1 MSNTYD
7 IDYKDNFFDML
18 SDIKE
23 IKRRKKAFETYSK
36 ATIEHFDY
44 IINNYDKE
52 YKIQY
57 EMTPKEREEWQNISK
72 HKQQASEQ
80 KG

>member
-23 IKRRKKAFETYSK
+23 IKRRKKAFETFSK
-36 ATIEHFDY
+36 STIGRFDY

-52 YKIQY
+52 YEIEY
-57 EMTPKEREEWQNISK
+57 EMTPKEREEWQNIPK
-72 HKQQASEQ
+72 HKQQAN
-80 KG
+80 K